1 MTEVGQGRPR
11 RQGEERGHLDLL
23 MSVICVELSLLHYF
37 SHYNE
42 MVDPVCVC
50 GQWSV
55 WSVCVCVCVG
65 G

>member
-11 RQGEERGHLDLL
+11 RQGKERGHLDLL
-23 MSVICVELSLLHYF
+23 MSVICVELSLLHYL

-55 WSVCVCVCVG
+55 WSVCVCVSV
-65 G
+65 